1 MRKPVKDNE
10 GWFRDSSGTFDMSS
24 KSKYEK
30 YMLSYN
36 AELEKQRQQ
45 EALQNEVSQLKSD
58 MSDIKSLLLT
68 LVQQKQNNH
77 DD

>member
-1 MRKPVKDNE
+1 MKDNE
-10 GWFRDSSGTFDMSS
+10 GWFRDNNGTFDMAN

-30 YMLSYN
+30 YMLTYN
-36 AELEKQRQQ
+36 AEREKQKQQ
-45 EALQNEVSQLKSD
+45 EALQKEVSQLKSD

>member
-1 MRKPVKDNE
+1 MKQPVKDNE
-10 GWFRDSSGTFDMSS
+10 EWFRDKSGTFDMSN

-36 AELEKQRQQ
+36 AEREKQMQQ

-68 LVQQKQNNH
+68 LVQNQERS
-77 DD
+77 

>member
-10 GWFRDSSGTFDMSS
+10 EWFRDNNGTFDMSS

-30 YMLSYN
+30 YMLTYN
-36 AELEKQRQQ
+36 AEVEKQRQQ
-45 EALQNEVSQLKSD
+45 EALQKEVSQLKSD

-68 LVQQKQNNH
+68 LVQQKQTNH

>member
-1 MRKPVKDNE
+1 MKQPVKDNE
-10 GWFRDSSGTFDMSS
+10 EWFRDKSGTFDMSN

-36 AELEKQRQQ
+36 AEREKQMQQ

>member
-10 GWFRDSSGTFDMSS
+10 GWFRDNNGTFDMSS

-30 YMLSYN
+30 YMLTYN
-36 AELEKQRQQ
+36 AEREKQMQQ
-45 EALQNEVSQLKSD
+45 EALQKEVSQLKSD

>member
-1 MRKPVKDNE
+1 MRQPVKDNE
-10 GWFRDSSGTFDMSS
+10 EWFRDSSGTFDMAN

-36 AELEKQRQQ
+36 AEREKQKQQ
-45 EALQNEVSQLKSD
+45 EALQKEVSQLKSD